1 MLGLLVMVQG
11 GAKRGKLTL
20 LGVLRGIQL
29 ELKGSRGELL
39 ECLGRVLGGSW
50 EHFIFICGVFWS
62 FWGAWRASLTRF
74 AEISKNHEKHGKV
87 LQKSRFGG
95 PGIDENRAWRAS

>member
-1 MLGLLVMVQG
+1 MRFAEISKTVEKHCRVLQKSRFGGSRIDDKSSLESKLGPFLTLSLLVTVQG

-20 LGVLRGIQL
+20 LGVLRGTQL

-50 EHFIFICGVFWS
+50 EHFV
-62 FWGAWRASLTRF
+62 
-74 AEISKNHEKHGKV
+74 
-87 LQKSRFGG
+87 
-95 PGIDENRAWRAS
+95 GI